1 MRFKISSST
10 KVTDEQ
16 RRLEKQHGD
25 LVRRQQ
31 ELEKALRTIPKQ
43 QKKQKDLQKIRVEA
57 TLTSRSL
64 ASQRYA
70 PRQAEKVRK
79 TLPARELQNARIKFL
94 CLCILLVTIVVMLW
108 RAIPS

>member
-25 LVRRQQ
+25 LLRRKQ

-43 QKKQKDLQKIRVEA
+43 NKKKKELQTIRVEA
-57 TLTSRSL
+57 TMSSKSIGSPQFSRT
-64 ASQRYA
+64 QK
-70 PRQAEKVRK
+70 EKRRM

-94 CLCILLVTIVVMLW
+94 CLCLLLATIIIMLW

>member
-1 MRFKISSST
+1 MRFKMSSST

-43 QKKQKDLQKIRVEA
+43 NKKKKELQTIRVEA
-57 TLTSRSL
+57 TMSSRVPGVAQFSRV
-64 ASQRYA
+64 QM
-70 PRQAEKVRK
+70 EKRRK

-94 CLCILLVTIVVMLW
+94 CLCLLLATIIIMLW